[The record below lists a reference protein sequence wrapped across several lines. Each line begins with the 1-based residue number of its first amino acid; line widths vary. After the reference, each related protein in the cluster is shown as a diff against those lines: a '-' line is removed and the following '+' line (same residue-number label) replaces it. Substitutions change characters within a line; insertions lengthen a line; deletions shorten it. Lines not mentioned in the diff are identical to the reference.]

1 MKKTMK
7 QLLFSVIMSCVA
19 LFTYAQ
25 QRTVTGTVTDEQGHP
40 LDGVSYIVKGTATG
54 GVTTSDGIF
63 SVQLNGNDAIIIF
76 TYVGYQTREIAV
88 DNQTTITVRMQMGG
102 TTQMDEVVVTAL
114 GIRRENKKVGYAM
127 TTIGGN
133 DVNRVNVVN
142 PVQALQGQVPG
153 LSVNISDGGLFGNS
167 RIQLRGVST
176 INSKNNQ
183 PIFVIDGVILEN
195 GISDASADWNSS
207 SNDFGNILKNLNPED
222 YKSITVLRGAA
233 ATALYGSRGMNG
245 AIVIETKNGAGSKG
259 LGISIRHTLGID
271 HVWDTP
277 ALQYEFGEG
286 YMPGYISY
294 GKKDDKGNFYRFDMN
309 QFNLNSDGKP
319 TKIDHPAGL
328 GWGPKFDGNKS
339 IIDYDGTEV
348 PYLPYKN
355 NMLDAYRLGINNTTS
370 IALSGANEKG
380 NFYLSDAYTRR
391 TGVFPKNAFDRNA
404 LQFTGSYNLSSW
416 LKADAAISFTTSIAK
431 NAYNDLQEPFGNG
444 TWTNYYNTAKYKQR
458 QYWQAPHGGVPNN
471 NYGDENSYVPGA
483 ATWFWYNMNDWIT
496 REQVTRPIVK
506 LTAKLSD
513 WMSLLAEGNLNY
525 YTTKYEGKVLGQ
537 GYANDGGSYQLKHSE
552 DIARTG
558 KINLSINR
566 DITPDI
572 SADFILGGEVWK
584 QDKSTTSSWTNGGLI
599 VPGKFFIGN
608 SKENVGSEG
617 FISGTKQ
624 INSLYFV
631 ANFGY
636 RNELFVS
643 ATGRNDWSSA
653 LIYTNG
659 TGNNSYFYPS
669 ISASW
674 IANET
679 FNLPSWFS
687 FAKFRASWAQVGND
701 TDPYMLN
708 TGYGTARIE
717 LPGGGFAYTNSVNT
731 TFVDPTIKP
740 ERKNSVE
747 LGTNLKFFR
756 NRFGI
761 DFSFYNDD
769 ITNQIGVVPVPYE
782 SGIREIRTNIGT
794 LQNRGLELSLDATPI
809 VSGGFKWNTV
819 LNYWRNKSKVTKLSE
834 QYGGYKTL
842 DGDITYG
849 NFRVGSVAYEG
860 REYGTLMSDILPA
873 KVEDPNSPNFGK
885 QILTWTANGRGAF
898 YLRSNQVKEIGKM
911 LPDWES
917 SWTNNFSYK
926 NISLSIQLDGRF
938 GGNIASYSSRYGT
951 AYGFLESSLKW
962 RDEAHG
968 GITWTSKYADTKDQT
983 FHDGVIPD
991 GVFRQ
996 GQKVITPAGNE
1007 QDVSG
1012 LTYREAYE
1020 KGYVEPTH
1028 AGVHTYFNNSWGQ
1041 GTINSDWFAEV
1052 KYIALRNIFLGYN
1065 LPKNWYA
1072 NTGIRNLN
1080 LGLNVRNLLYLYN
1093 SLPNNLNPEA
1103 FRGTG
1108 SASFRER
1115 NFMPYTRN
1123 YTFTLAIDF

>member
-7 QLLFSVIMSCVA
+7 RLLFSVLMSCLAVFA
-19 LFTYAQ
+19 YAQ
-25 QRTVTGTVTDEQGHP
+25 QRTVTGTVMDEQGAP
-40 LDGVSYIVKGTATG
+40 LAGVSYVVKNTATG
-54 GVTTSDGIF
+54 GVTTNDGAF
-63 SVQLNGNDAIIIF
+63 SVLVNGDHAIIIF
-76 TYVGYQTREIAV
+76 TYVGYQTREVAV
-88 DNQTTITVRMQMGG
+88 GNETSMSVRMQMGG

-114 GIRRENKKVGYAM
+114 GIRRENRKVGYAM

-133 DVNRVNVVN
+133 DVSKVNVVN

-176 INSKNNQ
+176 INSSNNQ

-195 GISDASADWNSS
+195 GISNASADWNSS
-207 SNDFGNILKNLNPED
+207 TNDFGNVLKNLNPED
-222 YKSITVLRGAA
+222 YKSISVLRGAA

-245 AIVIETKNGAGSKG
+245 AIVIETKNGAGSRG
-259 LGISIRHTLGID
+259 LGISLRHTLGFD

-286 YMPGYISY
+286 AMPGYIDY
-294 GKKDDKGNFYRFDMN
+294 GLKDGAGNFYRFDMN

-319 TKIDHPAGL
+319 TKIGHPAGL
-328 GWGPKFDGNKS
+328 GWGPKFDASKK

-348 PYLPYKN
+348 PYVPYKN

-404 LQFTGSYNLSSW
+404 LQFTGSYNLASW
-416 LKADAAISFTTSIAK
+416 LKADASISFTTSISK

-458 QYWQAPHGGVPNN
+458 QYWQAAHGGVPNS
-471 NYGDENSYVPGA
+471 NYGDEYAFVPA
-483 ATWFWYNMNDWIT
+483 ASTWFWYNMNDWIT
-496 REQVTRPIVK
+496 RDQVTRPIVK
-506 LTAKLSD
+506 LTAKLTD
-513 WMSLLAEGNLNY
+513 WISVMAEGNMNY
-525 YTTKYEGKVLGQ
+525 YTTKYEARELGS
-537 GYANDGGSYQLKHSE
+537 GYANDGGSYQLKHNDDVS
-552 DIARTG
+552 RTG
-558 KINLSINR
+558 KLNFIINK
-566 DITPDI
+566 DITPVI
-572 SADFILGGEVWK
+572 SSDFVLGGEIWK
-584 QDKSTTSSWTNGGLI
+584 QDKSYTSTWTNGGLI
-599 VPGKFFIGN
+599 VPGKFFIAN
-608 SKENVGSEG
+608 SKENVGVEG
-617 FISGTKQ
+617 KVNGTKQ
-624 INSLYFV
+624 INSLYMM

-636 RNELFVS
+636 KNQLYLS
-643 ATGRNDWSSA
+643 LTGRNDWSSA
-653 LIYTNG
+653 LIYTDG

-679 FNLPSWFS
+679 FKLPEWVSL
-687 FAKFRASWAQVGND
+687 AKFRASWAQVGND
-701 TDPYMLN
+701 TDPYLLN
-708 TGYGTARIE
+708 VGYGTGRIE
-717 LPGGGFAYTNSVNT
+717 LPGGGFGYTNSIST
-731 TFVDPTIKP
+731 TSVDPNILP
-740 ERKNSVE
+740 ERKNSTE
-747 LGTNLKFFR
+747 IGANIKFLR
-756 NRFGI
+756 NRLGI
-761 DFSFYNDD
+761 DFSFYNDN
-769 ITNQIGVVPVPYE
+769 ITNQIGRVPVRYE
-782 SGIREIRTNIGT
+782 SGINEILTNIGT
-794 LQNRGLELSLDATPI
+794 LQNRGIELSLDATPV
-809 VSGGFKWNTV
+809 VSGAFKWNTV
-819 LNYWRNKSKVTKLSE
+819 LNYWRNKSKVTKLSDA
-834 QYGGYKTL
+834 YGGYKTL

-849 NFRVGSVAYEG
+849 NFRVGSVAYVG
-860 REYGTLMSDILPA
+860 KEYGTILSDIKPA
-873 KVEDPNSPNFGK
+873 TIDDPNSPNFGMK
-885 QILTWTANGRGAF
+885 VLSWTANGRGAY
-898 YLRSNQVKEIGKM
+898 YLRSNVVQEVGKM

-926 NISLSIQLDGRF
+926 NLSLSVQLDGRF
-938 GGNIASYSSRYGT
+938 GGDVASYSSRYGM
-951 AYGFLESSLKW
+951 AYGFLEESLKW

-968 GITWTSKYADTKDQT
+968 GITWTSQYADTKGQT
-983 FHDGVIPD
+983 FHDGVIPE

-996 GQKVITPAGNE
+996 GQTVTTPAGAT

-1052 KYIALRNIFLGYN
+1052 KYVALRNISLAYN
-1065 LPKNWYA
+1065 LPKSWYS

-1080 LGLNVRNLLYLYN
+1080 LGVNIRNLFYLYN

-1108 SASFRER
+1108 SANFRER

-1123 YTFTLAIDF
+1123 YTITLAIDF